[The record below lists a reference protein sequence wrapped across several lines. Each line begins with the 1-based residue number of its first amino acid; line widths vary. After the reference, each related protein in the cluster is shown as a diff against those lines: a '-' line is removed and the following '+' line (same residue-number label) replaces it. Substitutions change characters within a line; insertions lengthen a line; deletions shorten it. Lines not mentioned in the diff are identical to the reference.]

1 MKKFLLLSS
10 SILGLS
16 GFVFSQQLQLR
27 ESNMKE
33 GIYFLAS
40 DSLEGRLTSSK
51 GEQIAATYIA
61 NSFKKIGLLPK
72 GDNGTYLQAFKY
84 NDGKSFGQK
93 NALNIAGKKYE
104 LKTAYYPINYSANG
118 HAAGTLEYVGRGLAI
133 AGYADDYAGK
143 KNLEGK
149 VFLMECGYPAG
160 MDPHS
165 EKALLADITTRIDTA
180 IARGAKAIVFIN
192 SDTASDDLKM
202 NFDMKVKESKIP
214 VLFLKDIDKPK
225 TLIGKEAFIDVETFK
240 LEKESHNIA
249 GFIDNGAAYTVVLG
263 AHYDHLGY
271 GEKGNSL
278 YRGAPAIHNGADDNA
293 SGVVSLIALASV
305 LKENGPKSN
314 NYLFLAFSGEELG
327 LYGSKSFTE
336 NTLNNIDSG
345 HINYMINM
353 DMVGRLTSEEKNLSI
368 SGTGTSP
375 QWNGILESI
384 HVDSI
389 RVKPSES
396 GIGPSDHTSF
406 YLKNIPVLHFFS
418 GSHNDYHKPSD
429 DADKINFPGMVA
441 IDEYI
446 YRVIIAAD
454 SKGRLTFAKTKEDKN
469 ENTPR
474 FKVTLGVIP
483 DYMFDGEGMRIDGVS
498 DGKPAAA
505 AKLLKGD
512 IVIQLG
518 EHKVTDMMSYM
529 KALSMFKKGETTV
542 VTYMRNNKKETVNL
556 TF

>member
-1 MKKFLLLSS
+1 
-10 SILGLS
+10 
-16 GFVFSQQLQLR
+16 
-27 ESNMKE
+27 
-33 GIYFLAS
+33 
-40 DSLEGRLTSSK
+40 
-51 GEQIAATYIA
+51 
-61 NSFKKIGLLPK
+61 
-72 GDNGTYLQAFKY
+72 
-84 NDGKSFGQK
+84 
-93 NALNIAGKKYE
+93 
-104 LKTAYYPINYSANG
+104 
-118 HAAGTLEYVGRGLAI
+118 
-133 AGYADDYAGK
+133 
-143 KNLEGK
+143 
-149 VFLMECGYPAG
+149 
-160 MDPHS
+160 
-165 EKALLADITTRIDTA
+165 
-180 IARGAKAIVFIN
+180 
-192 SDTASDDLKM
+192 
-202 NFDMKVKESKIP
+202 
-214 VLFLKDIDKPK
+214 
-225 TLIGKEAFIDVETFK
+225 
-240 LEKESHNIA
+240 
-249 GFIDNGAAYTVVLG
+249 
-263 AHYDHLGY
+263 
-271 GEKGNSL
+271 
-278 YRGAPAIHNGADDNA
+278 
-293 SGVVSLIALASV
+293 LASV